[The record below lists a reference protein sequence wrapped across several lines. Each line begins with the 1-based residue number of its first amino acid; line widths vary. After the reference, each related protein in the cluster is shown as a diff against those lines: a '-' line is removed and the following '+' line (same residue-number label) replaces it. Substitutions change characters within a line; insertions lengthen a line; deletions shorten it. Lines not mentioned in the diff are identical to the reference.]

1 MQNKIS
7 VYIITG
13 FLGSGKTTMLNY
25 LLREFANEKN
35 VVIENEFGK
44 INIDATLVNGTFESI
59 YELTNGCICC
69 SINNQLLQTLS
80 EIDRLEQK
88 PNNLFLETTGIADA
102 GEVAATFK
110 NLYIEKTFDLKKIIC
125 VVDAVNMEL
134 YAQSNIEIHKQ
145 IVASDLILINKTEI
159 AELENIVNVKE
170 LVKTINPFAEIV
182 LSEKG
187 NFDSRLLNTKRIKNS
202 VAPTTFSK
210 NETAHKIKTLLFET
224 DNNFDIQRLKYE
236 LFRSLYLYYNQ
247 IFRIKGYV
255 LNEKK
260 EVFLVQSVGK
270 TSTVTLLKDIKIK
283 KSQLVFIGKELELK
297 SIERILRRAFIKSSR
312 PVTESI
318 S

>member
-1 MQNKIS
+1 MQDKIS

-13 FLGSGKTTMLNY
+13 FLGSGKTTVLNH
-25 LLREFANEKN
+25 LLSQFANKKN

-44 INIDATLVNGTFESI
+44 INIDATLVNGAFESV

-80 EIDRLEQK
+80 EICGLEQK
-88 PNNLFLETTGIADA
+88 PQNLFLETTGIADA

-110 NLYIEKTFDLKKIIC
+110 NLYIEKTFDLKKINC
-125 VVDAVNMEL
+125 CLDAVNMEL
-134 YAQSNIEIHKQ
+134 YEKSNIEIHKQ
-145 IVASDLILINKTEI
+145 IVASDLILINKTEV

-270 TSTVTLLKDIKIK
+270 TSTVTLLKDINIEK
-283 KSQLVFIGKELELK
+283 KSVGFYRK
-297 SIERILRRAFIKSSR
+297 RIRTKIYRKNTKKDFY
-312 PVTESI
+312 
-318 S
+318 